1 VFVAEAHRWID
12 LIDPK
17 AEDLEEHL
25 VDRLHPAALG
35 LLTKPL
41 EHDDEPRPRIESHG
55 DYIVGVL
62 LVTVA
67 VPTED
72 RVYYQEVDFI
82 LTADKFLTVSKTPPG
97 EKPFDPKPA
106 KEACQPGEPTGMYL
120 YRLFDEVA
128 ERYLDLI
135 DDLNDEIDELEDAV
149 ETWPSAKIRD
159 RVSALRHDLLHI
171 RKTLAPT
178 RDAARKVMDDRVDL
192 DHVTVFPRDVDLHF
206 ADAYDKLLRASDGLE
221 TSRDLV
227 AGVRDYF
234 QSKIANDQNEVTKR
248 LTVIASVLLLP
259 TFIVGLYGQNF
270 RHIPELQ
277 WAFGYWWSWGWIIG
291 TTIAQ
296 LAFFRWRKWI

>member
-1 VFVAEAHRWID
+1 MAEAHRWID

-17 AEDLEEHL
+17 AEDLKEHL
-25 VDRLHPAALG
+25 ADRLHPAALDV
-35 LLTKPL
+35 LLAPL
-41 EHDDEPRPRIESHG
+41 VHDDEPRPRIETHG

-67 VPTED
+67 VPDED

-82 LTADKFLTVSKTPPG
+82 LTEEKFLTVSKTPPG

-106 KEACQPGEPTGMYL
+106 KEACRPDEPIGMFL

-135 DDLNDEIDELEDAV
+135 DDLNDEIDELEDAI
-149 ETWPSAKIRD
+149 ETWPAAKIRD
-159 RVSALRHDLLHI
+159 RVSSLRHDLLHI

-178 RDAARKVMDDRVDL
+178 RDAARKVMDDRVEL
-192 DHVTVFPRDVDLHF
+192 DHGELFPREVDLHF

-234 QSKIANDQNEVTKR
+234 QSKIANDQNEVMKR
-248 LTVIASVLLLP
+248 LTAIASILLVP

-270 RHIPELQ
+270 HHIPELG
-277 WAFGYWWSWGWIIG
+277 WSFGYW
-291 TTIAQ
+291 
-296 LAFFRWRKWI
+296 